1 MSKSKKRTKVN
12 LWFSEREARADRFF
26 FVPVKKGKKKKVT
39 RCTGITL
46 DTQPPSDTSEFLT
59 AAYLP
64 IN

>member
-1 MSKSKKRTKVN
+1 MSKLKKRTKVN

-26 FVPVKKGKKKKVT
+26 FVPVKKGKKVT

-46 DTQPPSDTSEFLT
+46 DKQPPSDTSVFLA